1 MFSLK
6 SSIRIVRRPPN
17 RDQKRSK
24 KLVIL
29 IHDLW
34 QPNFS
39 PKVWISGPH
48 FGLIYLSWNSIS
60 RWLLD
65 LKTVQTPSRKFWLEC
80 IHPENSIIIE
90 EDAIIGIW
98 IGIPI
103 LRRIVNK
110 RYLQRE
116 NVLSTPLIHVN
127 SSSTL
132 GRDRGT
138 RMIES
143 SSENN

>member
-1 MFSLK
+1 MTCHNQ
-6 SSIRIVRRPPN
+6 I
-17 RDQKRSK
+17 
-24 KLVIL
+24 LVPRFEF
-29 IHDLW
+29 
-34 QPNFS
+34 Q
-39 PKVWISGPH
+39 
-48 FGLIYLSWNSIS
+48 GLISVLFTLVGIVGIS